1 MPDGKP
7 QDRLRGEQ
15 EALGREIERREQRKL
30 RSRSEP
36 RTPWLGLRMFGMVG
50 WSVTVPTLLG
60 LAAGLYLDQ
69 RTVGTGGPSW
79 TLTLLIAGVIG
90 GCFNAWFWVAREG
103 GLDGRPRGDALDPA
117 TPAAGQAGG
126 DQDKLDEDGDQRRG

>member
-1 MPDGKP
+1 MPRTGGE
-7 QDRLRGEQ
+7 DRLTQEH

-60 LAAGLYLDQ
+60 LAAGVYLDG
-69 RTVGTGGPSW
+69 RAAAGPGPGGGPSW
-79 TLTLLIAGVIG
+79 TLTLLIVGVVAG
-90 GCFNAWFWVAREG
+90 CLNAWFWVAREG
-103 GLDGRPRGDALDPA
+103 GLHA
-117 TPAAGQAGG
+117 
-126 DQDKLDEDGDQRRG
+126 KGDQRPAEPEGEGEQRDG